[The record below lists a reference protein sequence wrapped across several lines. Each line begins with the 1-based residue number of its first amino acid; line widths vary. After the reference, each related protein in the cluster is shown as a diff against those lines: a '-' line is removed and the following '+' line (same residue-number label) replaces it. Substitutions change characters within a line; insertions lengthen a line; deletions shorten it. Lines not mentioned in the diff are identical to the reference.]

1 MSERP
6 VIRFLDRS
14 TPPHILTLILLAG
27 AGTFLMRFLPLVT
40 GSGLSQHPSRLRLM
54 LSALG
59 LTAITALIVLSLFGL
74 WQPQQPV
81 GSTLRLVAGSVSV
94 LVALRMSGHV
104 GVATLVGAVVYGLTG
119 LLGG

>member
-1 MSERP
+1 MSF
-6 VIRFLDRS
+6 I
-14 TPPHILTLILLAG
+14 TLILLAG
-27 AGTFLMRFLPLVT
+27 AGTFLMRFVPLVT
-40 GSGLSQHPSRLRLM
+40 GSGLSQRPSRLTLM

-81 GSTLRLVAGSVSV
+81 GSTLRLVAGTASV

-119 LLGG
+119 LTVG

>member
-1 MSERP
+1 MTF
-6 VIRFLDRS
+6 I
-14 TPPHILTLILLAG
+14 TLILLAG
-27 AGTFLMRFLPLVT
+27 AGTFLMRFVPLVT
-40 GSGLSQHPSRLRLM
+40 GSGLSERPSRLTLM

>member
-1 MSERP
+1 MSF
-6 VIRFLDRS
+6 I
-14 TPPHILTLILLAG
+14 TLILLAG
-27 AGTFLMRFLPLVT
+27 AGTFLMRFVPLVT
-40 GSGLSQHPSRLRLM
+40 GSGLSQRPSRLTLM

-59 LTAITALIVLSLFGL
+59 LTAITALIVLSLYGL

-94 LVALRMSGHV
+94 LVALRISGHV

-119 LLGG
+119 LTVG